1 MVRYRQLTTPIYNTS
16 LNGLLKDEKE
26 IRGNGGI
33 VIQKEKNSLIFN
45 VSKSFT
51 LESQPQASGEDYS

>member
-45 VSKSFT
+45 VSKRF
-51 LESQPQASGEDYS
+51 QPQASGEDYS